1 MHKFLLF
8 LLPILVL
15 SCISNEYEFQ
25 IQTEA
30 EILGSTTECIG
41 LKFEIYDNQVLQDI
55 CGLNVAEVSYFTNNT
70 KIPIKVTVRGD
81 DMDGA
86 DRLFISIY
94 HHGKQLLKDE
104 RIEDSISMKTF
115 MKRHI
120 EIPGFIWNT
129 YNENKYE
136 PGISSAELLKKI
148 EKDEIEIPEESAKK
162 GTKQPKSEGKR
173 L

>member
-1 MHKFLLF
+1 MHKFLLL

-15 SCISNEYEFQ
+15 SCISNQYEFQ

-41 LKFEIYDNQVLQDI
+41 LKFKIYDNQVLQDI
-55 CGLNVAEVSYFTNNT
+55 CGLNVAEVSYFSNNT
-70 KIPIKVTVRGD
+70 KIPITVTVKGD

-104 RIEDSISMKTF
+104 KCESISMKPF
-115 MKRHI
+115 MKRHT
-120 EIPGFIWNT
+120 EIPGFTWNI

-148 EKDEIEIPEESAKK
+148 KQDEIEIPEESAKK
-162 GTKQPKSEGKR
+162 GNKQPKSEGKR